1 MELPAG
7 AIDADLH
14 PMVPGLSALAPYLP
28 ELWRDQI
35 TLRGMEGFDTQS
47 YPPKAPKTVRADWR
61 PEGTWPASRV
71 ELLREQVLDPWRISR
86 GIVTPLYGVQLV
98 FNEDMGNAF
107 TSALNDW
114 TRAEWLENTELM
126 IKRGAPVAA
135 GEIAPIVD
143 YLFAFYGR
151 NDDGSPR
158 PRPAGAAAAAPAAA
172 PSASGSRDV
181 QTVLATY
188 GCTGCHAVDR
198 KLVGPSF
205 KEVAHRFGSEAGGT
219 ERVARRIREGGAGA
233 WGSIPMPPHPAI
245 NDDELRALVTW
256 VFAQR

>member
-1 MELPAG
+1 MPQCSATRRARTLAFLGPMLTAVLLASAPIG
-7 AIDADLH
+7 AQA
-14 PMVPGLSALAPYLP
+14 PVTPEPALAPGP
-28 ELWRDQI
+28 
-35 TLRGMEGFDTQS
+35 GMELTMQRCVICHEVQHI
-47 YPPKAPKTVRADWR
+47 TR
-61 PEGTWPASRV
+61 SR
-71 ELLREQVLDPWRISR
+71 L
-86 GIVTPLYGVQLV
+86 
-98 FNEDMGNAF
+98 
-107 TSALNDW
+107 

-151 NDDGSPR
+151 NDDGSAR

-198 KLVGPSF
+198 KMVGPSF

>member
-1 MELPAG
+1 MLQRSATRWARTLTVLGPMLTAVLLASAPIGAQAPATPEPTLAPGPGMELTMQRCVICHEAQ
-7 AIDADLH
+7 H
-14 PMVPGLSALAPYLP
+14 
-28 ELWRDQI
+28 I
-35 TLRGMEGFDTQS
+35 TR
-47 YPPKAPKTVRADWR
+47 
-61 PEGTWPASRV
+61 SR
-71 ELLREQVLDPWRISR
+71 L
-86 GIVTPLYGVQLV
+86 
-98 FNEDMGNAF
+98 
-107 TSALNDW
+107 

-135 GEIAPIVD
+135 NEIAPIVD
-143 YLFAFYGR
+143 YLFAYYGR
-151 NDDGSPR
+151 NDDGSAR
-158 PRPAGAAAAAPAAA
+158 PRPAGAAAAASTTA
-172 PSASGSRDV
+172 PSAGGSRDV

-198 KLVGPSF
+198 KMVGPSF